1 MKKCINISRVCVCL
15 CVYKYKLIDDENAEK
30 KKQQT
35 ETDDLQI
42 EEENSLMNHSNM
54 LHVRNALNI
63 NLSHLSAFDA
73 YAFTSPHWKAHLK
86 AKLKLK

>member
-1 MKKCINISRVCVCL
+1 M
-15 CVYKYKLIDDENAEK
+15 YKYKLIDDE
-30 KKQQT
+30 KQKT

-42 EEENSLMNHSNM
+42 EEENSLMNHVNM

-73 YAFTSPHWKAHLK
+73 YATHSHLHWNKSNNNNSQNEQQPTQHT
-86 AKLKLK
+86 